1 MNRRRVVSVAVLVS
15 SLLLGGTA
23 MAGDRPDRPVRVR
36 RGAEV
41 PEFHIVASFLES
53 SFDRYSRGGDLYRD
67 YVKDLGIEAG
77 GDSERALV
85 RATLLAELADK
96 TTNTD
101 LAPYENDPE
110 GFIQAQY
117 EGITR
122 KVKQIRRIWRDLL
135 AELGEDAPKIEAY
148 IERTVRPGVTIA
160 DIGGPDPRLEAIL
173 DSFNAPDEPHG
184 GNH

>member
-1 MNRRRVVSVAVLVS
+1 MNRGRVVSVAVLVF
-15 SLLLGGTA
+15 SLLLSGTA
-23 MAGDRPDRPVRVR
+23 MAADRPDRPVRVR

-41 PEFHIVASFLES
+41 PKFHVVASFLS
-53 SFDRYSRGGDLYRD
+53 GAFYCYSRGGDLYRD
-67 YVKDLGIEAG
+67 YVKDLGLEAG

-85 RATLLAELADK
+85 RAALSAELADK
-96 TTNTD
+96 TTNTE

-110 GFIQAQY
+110 GFTRAQY

-135 AELGEDAPKIEAY
+135 AELGDDAPKIEAY
-148 IERTVRPGVTIA
+148 IDRMVRPGVTIA

-184 GNH
+184 GNN